1 MAPFFVFKV
10 FQYSFTCL
18 SYFLR
23 RVDTILCKSM
33 GSLIHL
39 RLSQEWFKQQQI
51 WKYTKSLSHNIEEGL
66 LAKPNGNPLKL
77 DSSCAWMEFY
87 H

>member
-1 MAPFFVFKV
+1 MAPFSVFKV
-10 FQYSFTCL
+10 LQYSFTYPG
-18 SYFLR
+18 YFSSDNEIPFFVRAQKVL
-23 RVDTILCKSM
+23 K
-33 GSLIHL
+33 
-39 RLSQEWFKQQQI
+39 LSQEWFKQQHI

-66 LAKPNGNPLKL
+66 LAKPNENPLKL